1 MMIIRKSMRFGVLA
15 TAFTWLVPTWG
26 HHSHGN
32 YEMTEYT
39 HLVGTVRELHWMNP
53 HTWIYLEV
61 PGEDGG
67 AVVWALEGGSPNALL
82 RGGWQPDSVEAG
94 DHITVRCHRLK
105 DGSNGCLLGFLTPPG
120 GEEKEWD

>member
-1 MMIIRKSMRFGVLA
+1 MKDIQTLLWSATLA
-15 TAFTWLVPTWG
+15 IGAVALAPTWA

-39 HLVGTVRELHWMNP
+39 HLTGTVKELHWMNP

-61 PGEDGG
+61 PGESGDS
-67 AVVWALEGGSPNALL
+67 AVWALEGGSPNALL
-82 RGGWQPDSVEAG
+82 RGGWQPDSVVAG
-94 DHITVRCHRLK
+94 DEISVRCHRLK
-105 DGSNGCLLGFLTPPG
+105 DGSNGCLLGFVTPPG